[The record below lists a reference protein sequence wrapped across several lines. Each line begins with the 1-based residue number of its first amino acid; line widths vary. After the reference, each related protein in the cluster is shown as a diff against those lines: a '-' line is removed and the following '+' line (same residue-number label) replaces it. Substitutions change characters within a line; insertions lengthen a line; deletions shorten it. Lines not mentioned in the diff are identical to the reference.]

1 MHFLDELL
9 YSLPEGRGWRRR
21 VTRDTGVLEELAW
34 EDRAH
39 PIGYILQE
47 ERGWVRIAP
56 YDRLLE
62 PLHTHLLR
70 EGLEA
75 RLSMLRRAH
84 DDTLLPAVETRIRDP
99 VRLSS
104 LLEGALRTPV
114 ITRMS
119 RLIHL
124 LAEREG
130 WEYTVERWGAHQS
143 YSFIE
148 EDGEGVF
155 TIEIGERLLPPR
167 GMTRYRFAWYD
178 ESRGVR
184 NGEVTLTSR
193 THEITRLLK
202 EHARGRAFSRT
213 RGEA

>member
-1 MHFLDELL
+1 MHLLDELL
-9 YSLPEGRGWRRR
+9 YSLPPGRGWRTR
-21 VTRDTGVLEELAW
+21 VTRDTGFIEELAW
-34 EDRAH
+34 EDQAH

-47 ERGWVRIAP
+47 ERGWLRIAP
-56 YDRLLE
+56 SDRILE
-62 PLHTHLLR
+62 PLHTRLLR

-84 DDTLLPAVETRIRDP
+84 DDTLLPALETTHKDP
-99 VRLSS
+99 VRLGS
-104 LLEGALRTPV
+104 LLQGALRTPV

-124 LAEREG
+124 LAKREG
-130 WEYTVERWGAHQS
+130 WEYTVERRGAHQS
-143 YSFIE
+143 YFFIE

-178 ESRGVR
+178 ESRGVQK
-184 NGEVTLTSR
+184 GEVTLTSR
-193 THEITRLLK
+193 THEITRLFK